1 MRRFAQR
8 VLIGQ
13 DVSIGMYAD
22 LVSDVAWSSITVY
35 QFGMGMCLDL
45 NLERNETRWCLLP

>member
-13 DVSIGMYAD
+13 DVSIGMCVD

-35 QFGMGMCLDL
+35 QFGIGMRL